1 MPPSSSN
8 PTGGASPA
16 NLESMEMQL
25 NNFLALTI
33 LSKLQTLES
42 KVDKIMATEAD
53 LEKALADMKTD
64 FDAHVAA
71 DAASRKAAADALA
84 ALQAQIA
91 SLQASQPV
99 SQAQLDALVAN
110 ATAIDEAIKAAPTS

>member
-1 MPPSSSN
+1 
-8 PTGGASPA
+8 
-16 NLESMEMQL
+16 MQTIDMLVLSLLYTL
-25 NNFLALTI
+25 N
-33 LSKLQTLES
+33 S
-42 KVDKIMATEAD
+42 KVDKIMSTETD
-53 LEKALADMKTD
+53 LENALAAMKTD

-110 ATAIDEAIKAAPTS
+110 ATAIDAAIKAAPTS

>member
-1 MPPSSSN
+1 
-8 PTGGASPA
+8 
-16 NLESMEMQL
+16 MQL

-64 FDAHVAA
+64 FDAHGAA